1 MNSREEQP
9 QDGELSEQQS
19 LDLLTAAG
27 QRNRRFILGLSAGL
41 GSLML
46 LSVGFNFYHLWRAD
60 DGAQLHSLQQQV
72 QRLEQQLLEQ
82 QLTLTH
88 QEQLLASQQAST
100 VQAQLTKLE
109 HPDSIAEVSQ
119 VLQAQEQDYQ
129 QVLDGL
135 RLGMR
140 DLSLMLAGSRSW
152 LADYSEVI
160 DRAQASSKKRSAAIK
175 AWGEKATK

>member
-1 MNSREEQP
+1 MNSREQQP
-9 QDGELSEQQS
+9 QDGELSEQQR

-27 QRNRRFILGLSAGL
+27 QRNRRFILGLSVAL

-46 LSVGFNFYHLWRAD
+46 VSVGFNFYHLWRAD
-60 DGAQLHSLQQQV
+60 EGAQLHSLQQQV
-72 QRLEQQLLEQ
+72 QRLEHQLVEQ
-82 QLTLTH
+82 QLALTH
-88 QEQLLASQQAST
+88 QEQLAASQQARQ
-100 VQAQLTKLE
+100 VEAQLFKLE
-109 HPDSIAEVSQ
+109 NPDTIAQVSQ

-140 DLSLMLAGSRSW
+140 DLANMLAGSRSW
-152 LADYSEVI
+152 LADYTEVI

-175 AWGEKATK
+175 AWGEKAVK